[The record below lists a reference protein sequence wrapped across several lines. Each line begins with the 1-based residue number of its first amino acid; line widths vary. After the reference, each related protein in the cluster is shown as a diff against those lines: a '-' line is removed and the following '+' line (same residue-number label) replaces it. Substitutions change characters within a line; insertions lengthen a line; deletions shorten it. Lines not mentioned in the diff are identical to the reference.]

1 MRLFSRRLF
10 VGVLIYLALDL
21 SLASMPGA
29 FVFEPAESVEGVR
42 MTRAQEAADR
52 IASPTPAQGPR
63 ALLLPEITARWSFVP
78 APSIPRVLLHV
89 RTGARYESPEATPS
103 SEDPH

>member
-1 MRLFSRRLF
+1 M
-10 VGVLIYLALDL
+10 GVLIYVALDL

-29 FVFEPAESVEGVR
+29 FVFEPADSVEGVR

-52 IASPTPAQGPR
+52 IASPTPAQDPKS
-63 ALLLPEITARWSFVP
+63 LLPPEVNTRWNFVP

-89 RTGARYESPEATPS
+89 RTGARYESPENTPS
-103 SEDPH
+103 SEDPY